1 MVAFFVFRAKR
12 KALRLL
18 TKFSWNRNSL
28 SSFENFASSPRKR
41 FDLLNMQALIGQKKT
56 QSQRFLENGR
66 RIPVTL
72 IDVKGNTIVA
82 LKTSERDHY
91 QAVQLG
97 FSMKK
102 KASRAEVGHAKG
114 AKLEKAPKFLKE
126 VRIMDQDATLP
137 EVGSIVNPMEI
148 FQPGDIVDVSGMSK
162 GKGFAGV
169 VKRHGFHGGPKT
181 HGQSDRH
188 RAPGA
193 IGQGTTPG
201 RVYRGKRM
209 AGRMGT
215 ENVTIQNLEI
225 VDVTADG
232 VLVIKGLVPGIIN
245 GPIMIRKVGED
256 KKFVPLWKENAEEQ
270 GADSNDEAL
279 RSPQQL
285 DESSNASTPPPNVAS
300 DSGHGQASPDSS
312 EDSSRAES
320 PRASEENI
328 GEDSPTVAN
337 NSNSELIASSQE
349 LEEETVEVKEN
360 AK

>member
-1 MVAFFVFRAKR
+1 M
-12 KALRLL
+12 
-18 TKFSWNRNSL
+18 NSL
-28 SSFENFASSPRKR
+28 
-41 FDLLNMQALIGQKKT
+41 IGVKKV

-72 IDVKGNTIVA
+72 IDVKGNCVIAV
-82 LKTSERDHY
+82 KTTERDHY

-97 FSMKK
+97 FNMKK
-102 KASRAEVGHAKG
+102 KATRAEVGHAKG
-114 AKLEKAPKFLKE
+114 AKQEGAPKFLRE
-126 VRIMDQDATLP
+126 VRVLDDSPIP
-137 EVGSIVNPMEI
+137 EVGTVINPTEV
-148 FQPGDIVDVSGMSK
+148 FQPGDIVNVTGTSK

-215 ENVTIQNLEI
+215 ENVTVTNLEV

-245 GPIMIRKVGED
+245 SLITIKKVGTDE
-256 KKFVPLWKENAEEQ
+256 KFVPLWKEVNET
-270 GADSNDEAL
+270 EA
-279 RSPQQL
+279 
-285 DESSNASTPPPNVAS
+285 ESST
-300 DSGHGQASPDSS
+300 
-312 EDSSRAES
+312 
-320 PRASEENI
+320 
-328 GEDSPTVAN
+328 
-337 NSNSELIASSQE
+337 
-349 LEEETVEVKEN
+349 EVKKEVTKD
-360 AK
+360 AR

>member
-1 MVAFFVFRAKR
+1 MTLF
-12 KALRLL
+12 
-18 TKFSWNRNSL
+18 
-28 SSFENFASSPRKR
+28 
-41 FDLLNMQALIGQKKT
+41 NMQALIGTKKS
-56 QSQRFLENGR
+56 QSQKFLENGT

-72 IDVKGNTIVA
+72 IDVKDNCVIAV
-82 LKTSERDHY
+82 KTSERDHY
-91 QAVQLG
+91 QAIQLG
-97 FSMKK
+97 FSMRKNAN
-102 KASRAEVGHAKG
+102 KALMGHAKG
-114 AKLEKAPKFLKE
+114 AKRDMAPKFLKE
-126 VRIMDQDATLP
+126 VRILDESENLP
-137 EVGSIVNPMEI
+137 EVGSILNPSDV
-148 FQPGDIVDVSGMSK
+148 FAPGDIVDVQGHSK

-201 RVYRGKRM
+201 RVYRGKKI
-209 AGRMGT
+209 AGRMGD

-285 DESSNASTPPPNVAS
+285 DESSNASTPPSNVAS